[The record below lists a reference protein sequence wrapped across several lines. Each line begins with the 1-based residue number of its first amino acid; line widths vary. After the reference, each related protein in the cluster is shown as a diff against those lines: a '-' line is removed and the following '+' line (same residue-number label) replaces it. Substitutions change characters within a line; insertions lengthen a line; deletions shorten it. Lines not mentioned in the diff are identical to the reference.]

1 MIFAPSGICS
11 PSGDRNLRH
20 SNHHPSS
27 SREGEV
33 PMQQGVQGDAVPLP
47 VFHRAIYIE
56 GIRI

>member
-11 PSGDRNLRH
+11 LSGARNPRH
-20 SNHHPSS
+20 SNHHPAS
-27 SREGEV
+27 SREGEA
-33 PMQQGVQGDAVPLP
+33 PMQQGVQGDAVPLQ